1 MAQVIVRNLDD
12 HVVDS
17 LKRKAKARGHS
28 LEQELRDILIEAAK
42 PTHADVLAEVDR
54 IRALMPR
61 TLDVDIEAIIREG
74 RDSR

>member
-12 HVVDS
+12 GVVDS
-17 LKRKAKARGHS
+17 LKQKAKAKGHS

-54 IRALMPR
+54 IRAMTPR
-61 TLDVDIEAIIREG
+61 TIDMDIEAIIREG